1 MSAKKSLLVRTVSA
15 GQQANVGETVRV
27 AIYPGSSP
35 QAIENAIAT
44 ALALNRDSRLLC
56 RDSDGDVVPLSDSL
70 PDGLLLH
77 VTVASRDAETVPSPA
92 TIPVPG
98 PRPLPIVGNL
108 TDLKRGDFLG
118 TAASL
123 FAKYGDFV
131 SIKLLGLT
139 AYLNCNADVVKDLQ
153 ARPGDFAKKTIGD
166 RSPLSH
172 LREYSVADGLF
183 TAEDDEE
190 IWHVAHRILLPT
202 MGTGALKQYFPKMLE
217 VTEVLLSTLQR
228 LGPGEPFLA
237 TDLMTRMTFETIA
250 YTGFDTR
257 FHCVETEDSIPFV
270 DAMVEVLKDAMQ
282 APMSLLP
289 PSLKPLASHRRE
301 RANNILKE
309 TVDRIVHER
318 RAALERGDAVPND
331 ILQTMLTARDRVT
344 GKRLD
349 DANIRHQLITFLIA
363 GHETTSGLL
372 SYALYYLS
380 QNPQV
385 EAKLCEEIDRVLGRD
400 FSYRP
405 SFADIERL
413 EYVGRVLKE
422 TLRLC
427 PTAPGF
433 NKSVVRDTL
442 VNGTYAVSKGHR
454 IVTVLSAL
462 HRHPRYWGPDSERFD
477 PDRFLPEA
485 VAARH
490 PDAYHPFGIG
500 MRSCIGFQ
508 FALIEARLVLAM
520 FYQRFLARTQDPS
533 YQLAHVQTL
542 TIKPKDLRMV
552 LSPRA
557 EDKNRR
563 PQPSESQKSVQKAE
577 KIAAFGT
584 PLYVLYGSNMGT
596 CQDLAQSIARQA
608 SGHGFSPVLAEL
620 DSFASVEHLRG
631 IGDAP
636 LVIVTSTYNG
646 NPPDNAAAFARLLD
660 DSSASPGT
668 LSGLRFA
675 VLGCGNKQWRSTF
688 QKFPRHIHS
697 RLQEHGA
704 SPFAALG
711 SCDADGDWEAT
722 AERWQRELV
731 AALATQFATPHPAAP
746 AQPATADSDILYR
759 VEIANF
765 AGAQARAV
773 LPNKYPLQDE
783 ARLGVIVRNDE
794 LQSTQSDRSTRH
806 IEIELP
812 AGVQYSAGDHLGVF
826 PENPHDVVAAI
837 AERCGTRSTDVVVLH
852 ETAPLGSAGQ
862 PAGATG
868 SSTALPMGV
877 PITVHDLLTH
887 HVDLMGPLSRREL
900 RVLAAHCPCPPEAQA
915 ILELASDAAYTRDVI
930 LPRLTLLALL
940 ARFASIAC
948 PLPLLLS
955 LRPLLKPRYYS
966 ISSSPRMLP
975 RACSITVGVHV
986 LSDDESSSERRTGLC
1001 SNYLAH
1007 CAPGTQV
1014 RMLVKDTRSAFRLP
1028 DDPRRDLILIGPGTG
1043 LAPLRGFLQERAAQ
1057 RRGGVAIGQA
1067 LLFFG
1072 CRRSDHDFLYRSE
1085 LEALKQEGALSQLY
1099 VALSREPGQPRT
1111 YVQDLLLRHAEQV
1124 LPLLDRGAAVYICG
1138 DARRMAPAVEA
1149 AFVKL
1154 LESRGLTATDA
1165 AAQIEAWK
1173 GEGRYLQDVWA
1184 S

>member
-1 MSAKKSLLVRTVSA
+1 MSAKKSLLVRAIPAGSKSA
-15 GQQANVGETVRV
+15 AGETIRV

-35 QAIENAIAT
+35 IAIERAIAT
-44 ALALNRDSRLLC
+44 ALSLPADSRLIC
-56 RDSDGDVVPLSDSL
+56 RDGDGDVVPLSDNL
-70 PDGLLLH
+70 PDGLLLN
-77 VTVASRDAETVPSPA
+77 AEIATSGPPA
-92 TIPVPG
+92 AADRPGIPVPG

-108 TDLKRGDFLG
+108 GDMKRGDFLG
-118 TAASL
+118 TTRAL
-123 FAKYGDFV
+123 FEKYGDFV
-131 SIKLLGLT
+131 SIRVLSLT
-139 AYLNCNADVVKDLQ
+139 AYLNCDADVVKDLQ
-153 ARPGDFAKKTIGD
+153 ARPNDFAKKTIGD

-172 LREYSVADGLF
+172 LREYSVADALF

-217 VTEVLLSTLQR
+217 ITEVLLAQLAR

-250 YTGFDTR
+250 YTGFNTR
-257 FHCVETEDSIPFV
+257 FHCVETSDSIAFV

-289 PSLKPLASHRRE
+289 PSLNPIASHCRE
-301 RANNILKE
+301 RANSILKE
-309 TVDRIVHER
+309 TVDRIVQDR
-318 RAALERGDAVPND
+318 RAALERGEAVPND
-331 ILQTMLTARDRVT
+331 ILQTMLTARDRQT

-385 EAKLCEEIDRVLGRD
+385 EARMCEEIDRVLGRD
-400 FSYRP
+400 FSHRP

-433 NKSVVRDTL
+433 NKSVLRDT
-442 VNGTYAVSKGHR
+442 VINGTYAVGKGHR

-462 HRHPRYWGPDSERFD
+462 HRNARYWGSDSERFD
-477 PDRFLPEA
+477 PDRFLPDA

-520 FYQRFLARTQDPS
+520 FYQRYLARVRDPH
-533 YQLAHVQTL
+533 YALAHVQTL
-542 TIKPKDLRMV
+542 TIKPKDLW
-552 LSPRA
+552 LLLTPRP
-557 EDKNRR
+557 EDKSRR
-563 PQPSESQKSVQKAE
+563 PQETVPAPSAPTT
-577 KIAAFGT
+577 AASTASSGT

-596 CQDLAQSIARQA
+596 CQDVAQSIARQA
-608 SGHGFSPVLAEL
+608 SARGFAPVLAEL
-620 DSFASVEHLRG
+620 NAYARPDLLRG
-631 IGDAP
+631 LGGAP
-636 LVIVTSTYNG
+636 LIIVSSTYNG
-646 NPPDNAAAFARLLD
+646 SPPDNATAFARLLD
-660 DSSASPGT
+660 DSSPGASPFA
-668 LSGLRFA
+668 GLRFA
-675 VLGCGNKQWRSTF
+675 VLGCGNKQWRTTF
-688 QKFPRHIHS
+688 QKFPRHIYS
-697 RLQEHGA
+697 RLQALGA
-704 SPFAALG
+704 TPFVALG

-722 AERWQRELV
+722 AEAWQRDLFTALGQHV
-731 AALATQFATPHPAAP
+731 GSTGAASLAPST
-746 AQPATADSDILYR
+746 DRDILYR

-794 LQSTQSDRSTRH
+794 LQSTHSPRSTRH

-812 AGVQYSAGDHLGVF
+812 EGVEYRAGDHLGVF

-837 AERCGTRSTDVVVLH
+837 AARCGVRSTDVVVLH
-852 ETAPLGSAGQ
+852 ENAPLAAPAQGNAATAGSA
-862 PAGATG
+862 P
-868 SSTALPMGV
+868 LPTGV
-877 PITVHDLLTH
+877 PITVHDLLTYH
-887 HVDLMGPLSRREL
+887 LDLMGPLSRREL
-900 RVLAAHCPCPPEAQA
+900 RALAEHCPCPPEARA
-915 ILELASDAAYTRDVI
+915 LLDLASESGYARDV
-930 LPRLTLLALL
+930 LVPKLTLHTLLA
-940 ARFASIAC
+940 RYASIAC

-966 ISSSPRMLP
+966 ISSSPRVLA
-975 RACSITVGVHV
+975 RSCSITVGVHV
-986 LSDDESSSERRTGLC
+986 IAEEGTAGERRTGLC

-1014 RMLVKDTRSAFRLP
+1014 RMLVKDTGSAFRLP
-1028 DDPRRDLILIGPGTG
+1028 PDAAQDLILIGPGTG

-1057 RRGGVAIGQA
+1057 RRAGIPVGQI

-1085 LEALKQEGALSQLY
+1085 LEQLQQEGALSQLY
-1099 VALSREPGQPRT
+1099 VALSREPGASRT
-1111 YVQDLLLRHAEQV
+1111 YVQDLLLRHAERV
-1124 LPLLDRGAAVYICG
+1124 LPLLERSASIYVCG
-1138 DARRMAPAVEA
+1138 DARHMAPAVEA
-1149 AFVKL
+1149 ALVQL
-1154 LESRGLTATDA
+1154 LTGRGHSPAEATA
-1165 AAQIEAWK
+1165 QLEAWK
-1173 GEGRYLQDVWA
+1173 AQGRYLQDVWA